1 MPQKT
6 SYLRGIFVYD
16 KKEFDFRLKK
26 HRNKHFDRKIS
37 EKHLLNHEVIC
48 GNLSLFSSTFTVY
61 DLFY

>member
-6 SYLRGIFVYD
+6 SYLLGTFVYN
-16 KKEFDFRLKK
+16 KKQFNFRLKIR
-26 HRNKHFDRKIS
+26 RNKQFDRKIS

-48 GNLSLFSSTFTVY
+48 GNLSLFSSTFTAY